1 VKFWKNNRLDATF
14 DLPVE
19 QLAVMFAES
28 PWAGVPWLIDR
39 RVCAFLT
46 DTDGPV
52 SAVWDDQ
59 QSYEQLVDLALAAE
73 RQQTREAGK
82 AGRP

>member
-1 VKFWKNNRLDATF
+1 VKFWKNNRIDAEF

-19 QLAVMFAES
+19 ELAAMFLES
-28 PWAGVPWLIDR
+28 KWAGVPWLIDR

-52 SAVWDDQ
+52 AAVWDDQ
-59 QSYEQLVDLALAAE
+59 ASYEQLVDLALAAE
-73 RQQTREAGK
+73 RQQTREASK

>member
-1 VKFWKNNRLDATF
+1 MKFWKNNRIDAEFETAI
-14 DLPVE
+14 E
-19 QLAVMFAES
+19 ELADMFLES
-28 PWAGVPWLIDR
+28 KWAGVPWLIDR

-59 QSYEQLVDLALAAE
+59 QAYEQLVDLILA
-73 RQQTREAGK
+73 QQRRRTREASQ
-82 AGRP
+82 AARP

>member
-1 VKFWKNNRLDATF
+1 MKFWKNNRIDAEF

-28 PWAGVPWLIDR
+28 RWAGVPWLIDR

-59 QSYEQLVDLALAAE
+59 QAYEQLVDLILE
-73 RQQTREAGK
+73 QQRRQVLEVGK
-82 AGRP
+82 AARP

>member
-1 VKFWKNNRLDATF
+1 MKFWKNNRIDAEF

-19 QLAVMFAES
+19 QLADMFCQS
-28 PWAGVPWLIDR
+28 KWAGVPWLIDR

-59 QSYEQLVDLALAAE
+59 QAYERLIELVLE
-73 RQQTREAGK
+73 QQRRQTCEARK
-82 AGRP
+82 AVRP

>member
-1 VKFWKNNRLDATF
+1 MKFWKNNRIDAEF

-28 PWAGVPWLIDR
+28 RWADVPWLIDR

-59 QSYEQLVDLALAAE
+59 QSYEQLVDLILE
-73 RQQTREAGK
+73 QQRRQTHEVGK
-82 AGRP
+82 AARP